1 MGKWQTLY
9 KSTGMNLCASLQHSL
24 SEPIVELTWLPA
36 IRHDDI
42 ILLSCWRP
50 PSKEFLWTHLP
61 SDMETG
67 LQPPAELSWAAL
79 EPCWDLPGP
88 QLSLPGASLEV
99 KVSYNPCSWH
109 THANAEASTHYV
121 GMQAHAQVK
130 YIEEYMCA
138 TINQYRGKE
147 ITLYVQIYAH
157 SYIMIPL

>member
-1 MGKWQTLY
+1 MANTVQINWHESLCF
-9 KSTGMNLCASLQHSL
+9 STAQSLWTYCGANMAASNK
-24 SEPIVELTWLPA
+24 TWW
-36 IRHDDI
+36 H
-42 ILLSCWRP
+42 LSCFLAGGLPVRSSCEHIFRVTWRWAC
-50 PSKEFLWTHLP
+50 SH
-61 SDMETG
+61 
-67 LQPPAELSWAAL
+67 QRSWAAL

-109 THANAEASTHYV
+109 MHANAEASTHYV
-121 GMQAHAQVK
+121 GMQAHAQVE